1 MKNLTIRG
9 IDPALDQALK
19 STAKKKSSS
28 VNQLVLEMLK
38 QHCGLSKPPHYS
50 RRHHDLDDLF
60 GRWDEEDYAR
70 IQAATAGQRRIDPE
84 LWS

>member
-19 STAKKKSSS
+19 ATAKKQSSS
-28 VNQLVLEMLK
+28 VNQLVLQTLK
-38 QHCGLSKPPHYS
+38 QHFGLSKPPFHS

-60 GRWDEEDYAR
+60 GRWDQEEFAR
-70 IQAATAGQRRIDPE
+70 IQAATEGQRRIDPE